1 MTLARSEQ
9 IDLNATPYYHVMNR
23 CVRRSFLCGFDE
35 LTQKDYSHRKAWIV
49 DRLKYLADIFAIKIC
64 AYAIMSNHY
73 HVVLY
78 VEDKVA
84 ENWSEAEIIRR
95 WASIFPKDAEEN
107 KHLKQKIQLWKERLT
122 SISWF
127 MRCLNEKIARD
138 VNEEDDTA
146 GRFWE
151 GRFKSQALLDEGAL
165 LSAMVYVDLN
175 PVRAGI
181 TETPEESEFTSIYE
195 RIQHISKQ
203 LKINKPKSIKQLKRE
218 KADAY
223 PQQMI
228 LRLGGKRSS
237 NRSVYKIHDYCEI
250 REANNTEDS
259 SVKGIYNS
267 LTQPKFLVPFSNVS
281 EHHSHAIDFKLIDYL
296 ELVDYT
302 GRVIRDDKEAGSI
315 PEHLAPIL
323 TRLQFEPMNW
333 ISLVKNLS
341 KSFAHAV
348 GSEILLLNFGK
359 ERSKGL
365 KGITQAKKLY
375 SSTHIA

>member
-9 IDLNATPYYHVMNR
+9 IDLSATPYYHVMNR

-49 DRLKYLADIFAIKIC
+49 NRLKYLTDIFAIKIC

-84 ENWSEAEIIRR
+84 ETWSEAEIIRR

-181 TETPEESEFTSIYE
+181 TKTPEESEFTSIYE
-195 RIQHISKQ
+195 RIQHIAKQ

-218 KADAY
+218 KAD
-223 PQQMI
+223 
-228 LRLGGKRSS
+228 
-237 NRSVYKIHDYCEI
+237 V
-250 REANNTEDS
+250 
-259 SVKGIYNS
+259 YNS
-267 LTQPKFLVPFSNVS
+267 LAQPKFLVPFTNIATN
-281 EHHSHAIDFKLIDYL
+281 HSHAIDFKLIDYL

-323 TRLQFEPMNW
+323 TRLQFESMNW

-359 ERSKGL
+359 EGGKGL
-365 KGITQAKKLY
+365 KGINQAKKSY
-375 SSTHIA
+375 IANCTA

>member
-9 IDLNATPYYHVMNR
+9 IDLSATPYYHVMNR

-35 LTQKDYSHRKAWIV
+35 STQRDYSHRKAWIV

-78 VEDKVA
+78 VEEKQA
-84 ENWSEAEIIRR
+84 EAWSEEEIIHR
-95 WASIFPKDAEEN
+95 WASIFPKDAKEN
-107 KHLKQKIQLWKERLT
+107 KHIKEKIQLWRERLT

-127 MRCLNEKIARD
+127 MRCLNERIARD

-181 TETPEESEFTSIYE
+181 TKTPEESEFTSIYE
-195 RIQHISKQ
+195 RIQHIAKQ
-203 LKINKPKSIKQLKRE
+203 LKINKPKSIKQQKRE
-218 KADAY
+218 KAD
-223 PQQMI
+223 
-228 LRLGGKRSS
+228 
-237 NRSVYKIHDYCEI
+237 V
-250 REANNTEDS
+250 
-259 SVKGIYNS
+259 YNS
-267 LTQPKFLVPFSNVS
+267 LLQPKSLVPFANISK
-281 EHHSHAIDFKLIDYL
+281 HHSHAIDFKLVDYL

-302 GRVIRDDKEAGSI
+302 GRIIRDDKEAGSI

-323 TRLQFEPMNW
+323 TRLQFKPTNW
-333 ISLVKNLS
+333 VSLVKNLG
-341 KSFAHAV
+341 KSFSHAI

-359 ERSKGL
+359 EGRKGL

-375 SSTHIA
+375 SNTHVA

>member
-23 CVRRSFLCGFDE
+23 CVRRSFLCGYDE
-35 LTQKDYSHRKAWIV
+35 LTQTDYSHRKAWIV
-49 DRLKYLADIFAIKIC
+49 DRLKYLANIFAIKIC

-78 VEDKVA
+78 VEDKVT
-84 ENWSEAEIIRR
+84 EDWSEEEIISR
-95 WASIFPKDAEEN
+95 WSVIFPKDAKEN

-127 MRCLNEKIARD
+127 MRCLNERIARD

-175 PVRAGI
+175 PIRAGI
-181 TETPEESEFTSIYE
+181 TKTPEESEFTSIYE
-195 RIQHISKQ
+195 RIQYIAKQ
-203 LKINKPKSIKQLKRE
+203 LKINKPKSIKQQKRE
-218 KADAY
+218 KAD
-223 PQQMI
+223 
-228 LRLGGKRSS
+228 L
-237 NRSVYKIHDYCEI
+237 
-250 REANNTEDS
+250 
-259 SVKGIYNS
+259 YNH
-267 LTQPKFLVPFSNVS
+267 LPQPKSLVPFAHVS
-281 EHHSHAIDFKLIDYL
+281 KLHTYAINFTLSDYL

-315 PEHLAPIL
+315 PGHLAPIL
-323 TRLQFEPMNW
+323 TRLQFEPKNW
-333 ISLVKNLS
+333 ISLVRNLGKNFS
-341 KSFAHAV
+341 HAV
-348 GSEILLLNFGK
+348 GSEILLLNFAKTG
-359 ERSKGL
+359 RKGL
-365 KGITQAKKLY
+365 KGIAQAKKSYAKEL
-375 SSTHIA
+375 IA

>member
-9 IDLNATPYYHVMNR
+9 IDLQATPYYHVMNR

-35 LTQKDYSHRKAWIV
+35 LTQRDYSHRKEWIV

-78 VEDKVA
+78 VEEKQA
-84 ENWSEAEIIRR
+84 EAWSEEEIIHR
-95 WASIFPKDAEEN
+95 WSAIFPKDAKEN
-107 KHLKQKIQLWKERLT
+107 KHLRQKIQLWKERLT

-127 MRCLNEKIARD
+127 MRCLNERIARD

-151 GRFKSQALLDEGAL
+151 GRFKSQALLDEAAL

-181 TETPEESEFTSIYE
+181 TKTPEESEFTSIYE

-203 LKINKPKSIKQLKRE
+203 LKINQSKSIKQQKRE
-218 KADAY
+218 RADLY
-223 PQQMI
+223 
-228 LRLGGKRSS
+228 
-237 NRSVYKIHDYCEI
+237 
-250 REANNTEDS
+250 NN
-259 SVKGIYNS
+259 
-267 LTQPKFLVPFSNVS
+267 LTQPKSLVPFANISK
-281 EHHSHAIDFKLIDYL
+281 HHNHAIDFQLSDYL

-302 GRVIRDDKEAGSI
+302 GRVIREDKEAGSI

-323 TRLQFEPMNW
+323 TRLQFEPKNW
-333 ISLVKNLS
+333 ISLVRNLG

-348 GSEILLLNFGK
+348 GSEILLLNFAK
-359 ERSKGL
+359 EGRKGL
-365 KGITQAKKLY
+365 KGIGQAKKIY
-375 SSTHIA
+375 SSCV

>member
-23 CVRRSFLCGFDE
+23 CVRRSFLCGFDK

-49 DRLKYLADIFAIKIC
+49 DRLKYLTDIFAIKIC

-78 VEDKVA
+78 VEDKVV

-95 WASIFPKDAEEN
+95 WAAIFPKDAEEN

-203 LKINKPKSIKQLKRE
+203 LKVNKPKFIKQLKRE
-218 KADAY
+218 KA
-223 PQQMI
+223 
-228 LRLGGKRSS
+228 
-237 NRSVYKIHDYCEI
+237 EI
-250 REANNTEDS
+250 CNNFS
-259 SVKGIYNS
+259 
-267 LTQPKFLVPFSNVS
+267 QPKFLVPFANISKN
-281 EHHSHAIDFKLIDYL
+281 HSHGIDFKLIDYL

-302 GRVIRDDKEAGSI
+302 GRVIREDKEAGSI

-323 TRLQFEPMNW
+323 SRLQFEPQNW

-341 KSFAHAV
+341 KSFSHAV

-359 ERSKGL
+359 EKKKAL

-375 SSTHIA
+375 SSTHVA

>member
-49 DRLKYLADIFAIKIC
+49 NRLKYLADIFAIKIC

-78 VEDKVA
+78 VEETQA
-84 ENWSEAEIIRR
+84 QAWSEAEIIRR
-95 WASIFPKDAEEN
+95 WAAIFPKDAEGN

-127 MRCLNEKIARD
+127 MRCLNERIARD

-181 TETPEESEFTSIYE
+181 TKTPEESEFTSIYE

-218 KADAY
+218 KVD
-223 PQQMI
+223 
-228 LRLGGKRSS
+228 
-237 NRSVYKIHDYCEI
+237 
-250 REANNTEDS
+250 
-259 SVKGIYNS
+259 IYNS
-267 LTQPKFLVPFSNVS
+267 LAQPKFLVPFANIATN
-281 EHHSHAIDFKLIDYL
+281 HSHAIDFKLIDYL

-323 TRLQFEPMNW
+323 SRLQFEPMNW
-333 ISLVKNLS
+333 ISLVKNLA

-359 ERSKGL
+359 ERKKAL
-365 KGITQAKKLY
+365 KGITQAKKIY
-375 SSTHIA
+375 NNPQAIA

>member
-9 IDLNATPYYHVMNR
+9 INLNATPYYHVMNR

-78 VEDKVA
+78 VEDK
-84 ENWSEAEIIRR
+84 ETWSEAEIIRR
-95 WASIFPKDAEEN
+95 WASIFPKDAQEN
-107 KHLKQKIQLWKERLT
+107 KHLKKKIQLWKERLT

-181 TETPEESEFTSIYE
+181 TTTPEESEFTSIYE

-218 KADAY
+218 KAD
-223 PQQMI
+223 
-228 LRLGGKRSS
+228 
-237 NRSVYKIHDYCEI
+237 
-250 REANNTEDS
+250 
-259 SVKGIYNS
+259 IYNS
-267 LTQPKFLVPFSNVS
+267 LIQPKSLVPFANISK
-281 EHHSHAIDFKLIDYL
+281 HHSHAIDFKLVDYL

-302 GRVIRDDKEAGSI
+302 GRIIRDDKKAGSI

-323 TRLQFEPMNW
+323 SRLQFEPQNW
-333 ISLVKNLS
+333 ISLVKNLAKNFS
-341 KSFAHAV
+341 HAV

-359 ERSKGL
+359 ERRKAL

-375 SSTHIA
+375 SSTHVA

>member
-35 LTQKDYSHRKAWIV
+35 LTQTDYSHRKTWIV

-78 VEDKVA
+78 VENNIA
-84 ENWSEAEIIRR
+84 ETWSEEEIIHR
-95 WASIFPKDAEEN
+95 WSAIFPKDAKDN

-127 MRCLNEKIARD
+127 MRCLNERIARD

-181 TETPEESEFTSIYE
+181 TKTPEESEFTSIYE

-203 LKINKPKSIKQLKRE
+203 LKINQSKSIKQQKRE
-218 KADAY
+218 RAD
-223 PQQMI
+223 
-228 LRLGGKRSS
+228 
-237 NRSVYKIHDYCEI
+237 VY
-250 REANNTEDS
+250 NN
-259 SVKGIYNS
+259 
-267 LTQPKFLVPFSNVS
+267 LTQPKSLVPFANISK
-281 EHHSHAIDFKLIDYL
+281 HHSYAIDFKLSDYL

-302 GRVIRDDKEAGSI
+302 GRIIREDKEAGSI
-315 PEHLAPIL
+315 PEYLAPIL
-323 TRLQFEPMNW
+323 TRLQFKAENW
-333 ISLVKNLS
+333 ISLVKNLGKNFS
-341 KSFAHAV
+341 HAV

-359 ERSKGL
+359 EGRKGL
-365 KGITQAKKLY
+365 KGITQAKKSY
-375 SSTHIA
+375 IANHVA

>member
-9 IDLNATPYYHVMNR
+9 IDLSATPYYHVMNR

-35 LTQKDYSHRKAWIV
+35 LTQTDYSHRKAWIV

-78 VEDKVA
+78 VEEKQA
-84 ENWSEAEIIRR
+84 QAWSEEEIIHR
-95 WASIFPKDAEEN
+95 WASIFPKDAKEN
-107 KHLKQKIQLWKERLT
+107 KHIKEKIQLWKERLT

-127 MRCLNEKIARD
+127 MRCLNERIARD
-138 VNEEDDTA
+138 VNEEDETA

-181 TETPEESEFTSIYE
+181 TKTPEESEFTSIYE
-195 RIQHISKQ
+195 RIQHIAKQ
-203 LKINKPKSIKQLKRE
+203 LKINKLKSMKQQKRE
-218 KADAY
+218 KAE
-223 PQQMI
+223 
-228 LRLGGKRSS
+228 L
-237 NRSVYKIHDYCEI
+237 
-250 REANNTEDS
+250 
-259 SVKGIYNS
+259 YNHLS
-267 LTQPKFLVPFSNVS
+267 QPKSLVPFANISKS
-281 EHHSHAIDFKLIDYL
+281 HTHAIDFKLADYL

-323 TRLQFEPMNW
+323 TRLQFKPQNW
-333 ISLVKNLS
+333 ISLVKNLG
-341 KSFAHAV
+341 KSFSHAV

-359 ERSKGL
+359 EARKGL
-365 KGITQAKKLY
+365 KGISQAKKVY
-375 SSTHIA
+375 SNTYVA

>member
-9 IDLNATPYYHVMNR
+9 INLDATPYYHVMNR

-35 LTQKDYSHRKAWIV
+35 LTQRDYSHRKAWIV

-78 VEDKVA
+78 VEEKQA
-84 ENWSEAEIIRR
+84 EAWSEEEIIHR
-95 WASIFPKDAEEN
+95 WSAIFPKDAKEN
-107 KHLKQKIQLWKERLT
+107 KHLISKIQLWKERLT

-175 PVRAGI
+175 PIRAGI
-181 TETPEESEFTSIYE
+181 TTTPEESEFTSIYE
-195 RIQHISKQ
+195 RIQYIDKQ
-203 LKINKPKSIKQLKRE
+203 LKITKPKSIKQQKRE
-218 KADAY
+218 RAD
-223 PQQMI
+223 
-228 LRLGGKRSS
+228 L
-237 NRSVYKIHDYCEI
+237 
-250 REANNTEDS
+250 
-259 SVKGIYNS
+259 YNS
-267 LTQPKFLVPFSNVS
+267 FSQPKFLVPFTNISK
-281 EHHSHAIDFKLIDYL
+281 HHSHAIDFKLVDYL

-302 GRVIRDDKEAGSI
+302 GRMIRDDKAAGFI
-315 PEHLAPIL
+315 PAHLAPIL
-323 TRLQFEPMNW
+323 TRLQFEPKNW
-333 ISLVKNLS
+333 ISLVKNLGKNFS
-341 KSFAHAV
+341 HAV
-348 GSEILLLNFGK
+348 GGEVLLLNFGK
-359 ERSKGL
+359 EGRRAL
-365 KGITQAKKLY
+365 KGITQAKKIY
-375 SSTHIA
+375 SNKHVA